1 MEGPIA
7 VYLNDHLGG
16 AAYGSDLAKHVAG
29 RSAGTPMHDSLEAVA
44 SQIEVDRQ
52 TLSDFMDRTDTAK
65 NPIKQAV
72 TWIGEKATRAG
83 LALRSSGE
91 EHFGLFLGLEALTLG
106 VEGKASLW
114 SVLQTLTDRYP
125 ELGTLDLPALEARAR
140 SQQETIEAARLT
152 AARLAFAGE
161 SAG

>member
-1 MEGPIA
+1 MDGPIA
-7 VYLNDHLGG
+7 AYLNDHLGG
-16 AAYGSDLAKHVAG
+16 SAYGSDLAKHVAD
-29 RSAGTPMHDSLEAVA
+29 RAEGTPLQPSLEVIA

-72 TWIGEKATRAG
+72 TWLGEKATRAG
-83 LALRSSGE
+83 LAVRSTGE
-91 EHFGLFLGLEALTLG
+91 EHFGLLLGLEALSLG
-106 VEGKASLW
+106 VEGKACLW

-125 ELGTLDLPALEARAR
+125 ELATLDLPALEVRAR
-140 SQQETIEAARLT
+140 SQRETIEAARLT

-161 SAG
+161 STG